1 MRIKKISPTTP
12 ANGNIE
18 NQYGT
23 SQTNAYSEEYSN
35 TTFASKNIENY
46 STTEQ
51 RIGTWIDGK
60 PIYRKVFTGTT
71 PTSAGKHQTIDLPST
86 TDSVTNFYF
95 QTKSPSGYYI
105 NTCYAEMGTVQL
117 SVALQVTTSN
127 RRLYFGTLI
136 SSYSSQPYTL
146 TVEYTKTTD

>member
-35 TTFASKNIENY
+35 NTFASKNVENY
-46 STTEQ
+46 STTET

-60 PIYRKVFTGTT
+60 PLYRKVVQGSLTLSPQTWVDT
-71 PTSAGKHQTIDLPST
+71 DIVDSTIDLLINAKSFYAGSNTAVLEISANRTSDSKIQVLSTLST
-86 TDSVTNFYF
+86 TTYP
-95 QTKSPSGYYI
+95 TAI
-105 NTCYAEMGTVQL
+105 L
-117 SVALQVTTSN
+117 L
-127 RRLYFGTLI
+127 
-136 SSYSSQPYTL
+136 
-146 TVEYTKTTD
+146 EYTKTTD

>member
-1 MRIKKISPTTP
+1 MRIKKISPTTT

-35 TTFASKNIENY
+35 NTFASKNVENY

-60 PIYRKVFTGTT
+60 PIYRQVINTTGNNSQSQVIATISNIDNIVNMFGWVKNGNIHRSCFTAFYG
-71 PTSAGKHQTIDLPST
+71 ST
-86 TDSVTNFYF
+86 TWTS
-95 QTKSPSGYYI
+95 QLYI
-105 NTCYAEMGTVQL
+105 NSQYINLECGSDFANFKNNATI
-117 SVALQVTTSN
+117 
-127 RRLYFGTLI
+127 TLI
-136 SSYSSQPYTL
+136 C
-146 TVEYTKTTD
+146 EYTKTTD

>member
-35 TTFASKNIENY
+35 NTFASKNVENY
-46 STTEQ
+46 STTET

-60 PIYRKVFTGTT
+60 PIYRKVVQGSLTLSPQTWVDT
-71 PTSAGKHQTIDLPST
+71 DIVDNTIDLLINAKSFYAGSNTAVLEINANRTSDGKIQVLSTLST
-86 TDSVTNFYF
+86 TTYP
-95 QTKSPSGYYI
+95 TAI
-105 NTCYAEMGTVQL
+105 L
-117 SVALQVTTSN
+117 L
-127 RRLYFGTLI
+127 
-136 SSYSSQPYTL
+136 
-146 TVEYTKTTD
+146 EYTKTTD